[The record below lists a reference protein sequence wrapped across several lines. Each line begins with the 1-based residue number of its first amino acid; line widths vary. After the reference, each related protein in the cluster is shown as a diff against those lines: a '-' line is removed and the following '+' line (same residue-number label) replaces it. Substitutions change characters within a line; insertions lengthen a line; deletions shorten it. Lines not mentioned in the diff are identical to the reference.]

1 MGLYY
6 KKMLIVFNNFYLNS
20 LLFFRVILDGFKIF
34 ELSEIYIDIV
44 WKLRFYV
51 GKKELIIY

>member
-1 MGLYY
+1 
-6 KKMLIVFNNFYLNS
+6 MLIGFNNFYLNS